1 MSMAKYFIIAFILLT
16 SLFLCA
22 VDVPVSAETSAISD
36 SLLQSIVARVRE
48 EFGVTET
55 STLEQTAKLLEVDL
69 RTLKRQLGLDV
80 RNSKLDTMRLRQL
93 GVSTY
98 QILLAQQTIEYGFN
112 DVSTLAFISAKFNVP
127 IKKLKFLL
135 GLDPN
140 DPTLNNRSIQSI
152 DIPLGQVRDAIN
164 KFDETLY
171 NTGANI
177 ILVGMLVVFSSL
189 FVTSIIIMQ
198 LRHLNFATQD
208 KTAPPKI
215 KLSGDGKLLSAHP
228 NVSHNE
234 IVAVITAMHIHRIQL
249 LERRRLNLTFQRD
262 KANYWRAA
270 GIITMPNRNFKK

>member
-1 MSMAKYFIIAFILLT
+1 MLKYLIIAFFLAI

-22 VDVPVSAETSAISD
+22 VDEPASVETTAISD
-36 SLLQSIVARVRE
+36 SLLKSIVARVRE

-69 RTLKRQLGLDV
+69 LTLKKQLGLDV

-112 DVSTLAFISAKFNVP
+112 DISTLAFISAKFNVP

-135 GLDPN
+135 GLDAN

-152 DIPLGQVRDAIN
+152 DISLGQVRDAIVE
-164 KFDETLY
+164 FEETLY
-171 NTGANI
+171 STGANI
-177 ILVGMLVVFSSL
+177 ILVGMLVVFASL
-189 FVTSIIIMQ
+189 FFTSVIIMQ
-198 LRHLNFATQD
+198 LRHLNFARQD
-208 KTAPPKI
+208 KITPPKI
-215 KLSGDGKLLSAHP
+215 KLNADGKLLSAHP

-234 IVAVITAMHIHRIQL
+234 IVAVITAMHIYRMKL
-249 LERRRLNLTFQRD
+249 LERRHLNLTFQRD

-270 GIITMPNRNFKK
+270 GIIAMPNRNFKK